1 MTTTTAPAT
10 AKCRRCHRILRDP
23 RSIARGYGP
32 TCAGKVATKV
42 AVTVA
47 TYKPAQVDKAM
58 ALIAQGG
65 ITPSGVDT
73 FYVVK
78 GTSAIHRTDATLCTC
93 QAGQHGRTCYHLIAA
108 RVLDAVAAA

>member
-1 MTTTTAPAT
+1 MTTTTAQP
-10 AKCRRCHRILRDP
+10 AKCKRCHRKLTDP
-23 RSIARGYGP
+23 RSVARGYGR
-32 TCAGKVATKV
+32 TCAAKVETKV
-42 AVTVA
+42 NATVA
-47 TYKPAQVDKAM
+47 TFKPAQVDKAM
-58 ALIAQGG
+58 ALIAAGG

-93 QAGQHGRTCYHLIAA
+93 TAGQHGRTCYHLIAA